1 MTTFFHVLA
10 CQVPGQGW
18 AQILAYM
25 SLCEVTRGGPGSDI
39 KAGKPGDFGWLPE
52 YYSDTRRNAELA
64 NGRLAMMAITGMVF
78 QECSDDKQSWQLS
91 SYLFQVPS
99 VEFSEQLLET

>member
-1 MTTFFHVLA
+1 MNCDCACCHLLA
-10 CQVPGQGW
+10 CQVPGTGW

-25 SLCEVTRGGPGSDI
+25 SFVEVTRGGAGSDI
-39 KAGKPGDFGWLPE
+39 KAGKPGDFGWLTQ

-78 QECSDDKQSWQLS
+78 QECRDDRNERAACEP
-91 SYLFQVPS
+91 FMPS
-99 VEFSEQLLET
+99 A